1 MHRRTPSFSST
12 LLDAIYRSIDDSG
25 NRNEPA
31 LCHYRESTSANPV
44 KKQSSCSVEKASSL
58 KRAIMIEKWVE
69 KQRNHGSAV
78 RFNSASS
85 SSDSSNGAE
94 SSYKEESRRSKPVKF
109 EKPKNLDEKNK
120 EQGKAKRENGRGF
133 TKTKLKALE
142 IYGELKKAKQPISP
156 GGRITTFLNSIFNAN
171 AKKVKMCS
179 NGVPGDANFHRKS
192 KSTAPS
198 PTAFSRSC
206 LSKPPSSSNVNKRSV
221 KFCPVSVI
229 VGEDCRPCGHKFSSR
244 NEVLKKQES
253 AVGII
258 EDYDEEDDDASSC
271 SSSDL
276 FELDHLIGI
285 GRCKEELPTTV
296 HCLEPTITS
305 MHRFS
310 WTDPMAITLNMEE
323 QLDRRDSR
331 CFDKLPKPTVGVA

>member
-12 LLDAIYRSIDDSG
+12 LLDAVYRSIDDSG

-31 LCHYRESTSANPV
+31 LCHYWENTSAYPV
-44 KKQSSCSVEKASSL
+44 KKQSSGSVDKASSL
-58 KRAIMIEKWVE
+58 KRAIMIEKRVE
-69 KQRNHGSAV
+69 KQRNYGSAV

-94 SSYKEESRRSKPVKF
+94 SSYKKELRRSKPVKF
-109 EKPKNLDEKNK
+109 DKPKNK
-120 EQGKAKRENGRGF
+120 EQGKAKPESGGGF

-142 IYGELKKAKQPISP
+142 IYGELKKVKQPISP
-156 GGRITTFLNSIFNAN
+156 GGRITTFLNSIFSAN

-192 KSTAPS
+192 RSTASS

-206 LSKPPSSSNVNKRSV
+206 LSKTPSSSNGNKRSV
-221 KFCPVSVI
+221 KFCPISVI
-229 VGEDCRPCGHKFSSR
+229 VDEDCRPCGHKCIYEEHPRLISTSTVENNLKFSSK
-244 NEVLKKQES
+244 NE
-253 AVGII
+253 
-258 EDYDEEDDDASSC
+258 EDGEEDDDDVLSC

-285 GRCKEELPTTV
+285 GRYREELPVYETTR
-296 HCLEPTITS
+296 LKNNK
-305 MHRFS
+305 
-310 WTDPMAITLNMEE
+310 AIVNGFML
-323 QLDRRDSR
+323 
-331 CFDKLPKPTVGVA
+331 